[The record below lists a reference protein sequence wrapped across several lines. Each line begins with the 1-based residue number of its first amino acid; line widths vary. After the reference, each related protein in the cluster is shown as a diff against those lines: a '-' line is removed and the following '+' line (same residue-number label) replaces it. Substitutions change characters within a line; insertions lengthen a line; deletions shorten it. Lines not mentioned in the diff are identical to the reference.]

1 MSNQEL
7 GGAGGVPPK
16 VARRALVKPI
26 VIVLA
31 VALVVIG
38 GISGFHLF
46 VGRKIAAFMA
56 ASASAPQTV
65 STFTAVSLPWQAETH
80 AVGNVRARQGADL
93 AAQIA
98 GVVDAVRFH
107 SGDTATAG
115 ETLLTLRMNDDP
127 AKLAQF
133 EAAARLAAVN
143 YRRDRRQLAAQAI
156 SRATVDA
163 DLAALQSARAQVAA
177 QRALIAEKV
186 VRAPFAGRLG
196 IRQVD
201 VGQYLAAG
209 TPIVTLQSVDPILI
223 DFFVP
228 QQALAVLRRG
238 QTVDAHV
245 DTYPGQQFLGRVVA
259 LNSNVDGAS
268 RNVQVRASF
277 PNRDGRLVPGMYAD
291 VSVHDGA
298 PHPYVTVPQP
308 AITYNPYGDVVFLV
322 ERAGVDAHGKP
333 RLVARQRFVKIGPTR
348 GNQVAVLSGLRAGDT
363 VVSAGQLKL
372 HNGSAIAVNNS
383 VQPSVSPNPTPP
395 NE

>member
-7 GGAGGVPPK
+7 GGANDAPPK
-16 VARRALVKPI
+16 VARAALVKPI
-26 VIVLA
+26 AIVLV
-31 VALVVIG
+31 VALVLVG
-38 GISGFHLF
+38 GIAGFHVF
-46 VGRKIAAFMA
+46 VGRKIAEFMA
-56 ASASAPQTV
+56 ANAKAPQTV
-65 STFTAVSLPWQAETH
+65 STFVAQSLPWQAQTH

-98 GVVDAVRFH
+98 GIVDAVHFR
-107 SGDTATAG
+107 SGDVARAG

-127 AKLAQF
+127 AKLAQL
-133 EAAARLAAVN
+133 EAQARLAAVN
-143 YRRDRRQLAAQAI
+143 DRRDRRQLAAQAV

-177 QRALIAEKV
+177 QRALIAEKI

-228 QQALAVLRRG
+228 QQALAVIRRG
-238 QTVDAHV
+238 QTVEATV
-245 DTYPGQQFLGRVVA
+245 DTYPGQHFVGRVVA
-259 LNSNVDGAS
+259 LNSKVDGAS

-291 VSVHDGA
+291 VSVDDGA
-298 PHPYVTVPQP
+298 PRRYVTVPQT
-308 AITYNPYGDVVFLV
+308 AITYNPYGDLVFLV

-333 RLVARQRFVKIGPTR
+333 QFVARERFVKIGPTR

-383 VQPSVSPNPTPP
+383 VQPSDSPNPTPP

>member
-1 MSNQEL
+1 MNTQEL

-16 VARRALVKPI
+16 VARSALVKPI

-31 VALVVIG
+31 VALLLVG
-38 GISGFHLF
+38 GIYGFHLF
-46 VGRKIAAFMA
+46 VGRKIAEFMA
-56 ASASAPQTV
+56 ANAKAPQTV
-65 STFTAVSLPWQAETH
+65 STFVAVSLPWQTETH
-80 AVGNVRARQGADL
+80 AVGNVRARRGADL

-98 GVVDAVRFH
+98 GIVDAVHFK
-107 SGDTATAG
+107 SGDTARAG

-127 AKLAQF
+127 AKLAEF
-133 EAAARLAAVN
+133 EAQARLAALT

-177 QRALIAEKV
+177 QRALIAEKI

-209 TPIVTLQSVDPILI
+209 TPIVTLQSVDPILV

-228 QQALAVLRRG
+228 QQALAVVRRG
-238 QTVDAHV
+238 QIVEAAV
-245 DTYPGQQFLGRVVA
+245 DTYPGQRFRGRVVA
-259 LNSNVDGAS
+259 INSKVDGAS

-277 PNRDGRLVPGMYAD
+277 PNPDGRLVPGMYAD
-291 VSVHDGA
+291 VTVDDGA
-298 PHPYVTVPQP
+298 PHAYVTVPQT
-308 AITYNPYGDVVFLV
+308 AITYNPYGDTVFVV
-322 ERAGVDAHGKP
+322 EHAGVDAHGKP
-333 RLVARQRFVKIGPTR
+333 ELVARQRFVTIGPTR
-348 GNQVAVLSGLRAGDT
+348 GNQVAVLAGLRAGET

-383 VQPSVSPNPTPP
+383 VLPSDSPNPTPP

>member
-16 VARRALVKPI
+16 VARSALVKPI
-26 VIVLA
+26 AIVLA

-38 GISGFHLF
+38 GIYGFHLF
-46 VGRKIAAFMA
+46 VGRKIAEFMA
-56 ASASAPQTV
+56 ASANAPQTV
-65 STFTAVSLPWQAETH
+65 STFVAANLPWQNESH

-98 GVVDAVRFH
+98 GIVGAIHFK
-107 SGDTATAG
+107 SGDTARAG

-127 AKLAQF
+127 AKLAQL

-177 QRALIAEKV
+177 QRALIAEKI
-186 VRAPFAGRLG
+186 VRAPFAGVLG

-209 TPIVTLQSVDPILI
+209 TTIVTLQSVDPILI

-228 QQALAVLRRG
+228 QQALAVIRRG
-238 QTVDAHV
+238 QTVEATV
-245 DTYPGQQFLGRVVA
+245 DTYPGRRFRGRIVA
-259 LNSNVDGAS
+259 INSKVDGAS
-268 RNVQVRASF
+268 RNVQVRASL
-277 PNRDGRLVPGMYAD
+277 PNRDGRLVPGMYANVTVD
-291 VSVHDGA
+291 DGA
-298 PHPYVTVPQP
+298 PHRFVTIPLT
-308 AITYNPYGDVVFLV
+308 AITYNPYGDTVFVV
-322 ERAGVDAHGKP
+322 EHAGADAHGKP

-372 HNGSAIAVNNS
+372 HNGSAITVNNS
-383 VQPSVSPNPTPP
+383 VMPSDSPNPSPP